1 LISFAG
7 HRSRKRDTLAASSGQ
22 VAAPPSARIE
32 LAEPAPDWVQRFA
45 FDRLFPAQD
54 DAGADVLAIKAEFR
68 RWCEQRGIAPP
79 NGAAL
84 GQAMAD
90 LFERVGIALQQRDGR
105 LMAMGVTLKAD
116 QVALPAP
123 GRLGKMHRRDF
134 A

>member
-1 LISFAG
+1 MGSVLSAALGSVAANGLACGLISFAG

-90 LFERVGIALQQRDGR
+90 LFEASALLRSSATDG
-105 LMAMGVTLKAD
+105 
-116 QVALPAP
+116 
-123 GRLGKMHRRDF
+123 
-134 A
+134 